1 MDKLREEKNYKA
13 LENKNQLRKLEE
25 FYVNA
30 HLDNINEIIN
40 KKREQIVGKLEEF
53 KKNNIEEK
61 VDKYGNVNKIVNPY
75 LISTYFFKSINPL
88 TSKTPAYSA
97 EKLSLVW
104 DLYMHLIEQ
113 VNIQIAPFQPTL
125 THFAKFA
132 GISLN
137 TLSNYKTCG
146 DEDMMTL
153 CDKIYDECFNGNI
166 SLAQAGKLREK
177 STMSRLKI
185 ENQVVEKVQPQVK
198 VNVETKI
205 DLDEINKRLEEIRKF
220 NTKVIDLDKKK
231 KK

>member
-53 KKNNIEEK
+53 KKNSIEEK
-61 VDKYGNVNKIVNPY
+61 VDKYGNVTKIVNPY